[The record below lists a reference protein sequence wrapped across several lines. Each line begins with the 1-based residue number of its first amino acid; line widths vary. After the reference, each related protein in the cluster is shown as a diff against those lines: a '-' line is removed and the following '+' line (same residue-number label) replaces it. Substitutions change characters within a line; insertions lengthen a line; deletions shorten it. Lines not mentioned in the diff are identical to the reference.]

1 MGSTITEKL
10 LANASHL
17 AEASPGEYLVADV
30 DYVMAH
36 DSTGPLAFQGVAEI
50 GKGVFDKDRVI
61 IVFDHF
67 YPAPSVDAA
76 RLQQVSRRFVKSE
89 SISNFRCDGVCHQLL
104 IEDYVSPGDVI
115 VGADSHTCTQGAL
128 GAFSTGLGSTDAAG
142 AMATGKCWF
151 RVPES
156 IKIEISGSPEKGV
169 YAKDMILN
177 IIGEVGSDGAL
188 YKAVEF
194 GGDYVRDASVPSRIT
209 LCNMAVEM
217 GAKNGVVEAD
227 EKTVRYLGREG
238 KTFRSDRDASYSEE
252 MEFEVDGI
260 EPQVACPSEVDNVVP
275 VTEVDGVAIDQAY
288 IGTCTNGRLEDLR
301 VAADMLRGNR
311 VHPDVRLVVIPAS
324 TRIYLKA
331 FNRGY
336 IQAIL
341 RAGGVVPNPGCGPCI
356 GRWGGVLA
364 DGETCITTQN
374 RNFTGRMGHPSSKIY
389 LASPA
394 TVAASALAGK
404 IVDPRGIL

>member
-10 LANASHL
+10 LANAAHL
-17 AEASPGEYLVADV
+17 AEVSPGEYLVADV

-76 RLQQVSRRFVKSE
+76 RLHQVSRRFVKSE
-89 SISNFRCDGVCHQLL
+89 SISNFRRDGVCHQLL

-194 GGDYVRDASVPSRIT
+194 GGDYVREASVPSRIT

-217 GAKNGVVEAD
+217 GAKNGVIEAD

-238 KTFRSDRDASYSEE
+238 KTFRSDRDAIYADE
-252 MEFEVDGI
+252 MEFEIDKI

-275 VTEVDGVAIDQAY
+275 VTQVDSVAIDQAY

-301 VAADMLRGNR
+301 VAADILRGNR
-311 VHPDVRLVVIPAS
+311 VHPDVRLVVIPAT

-331 FNRGY
+331 FNRGH
-336 IQAIL
+336 IQTIL

-364 DGETCITTQN
+364 DDETCITTQN

-394 TVAASALAGK
+394 TVAASALAGE

>member
-10 LANASHL
+10 LANASHV
-17 AEASPGEYLVADV
+17 AEASAGDYLVADL
-30 DYVMAH
+30 DYVMVH
-36 DSTGPLAFQGVAEI
+36 DSTGPLAFQGVSEI

-61 IVFDHF
+61 LVFDHF

-76 RLQQVSRRFVKSE
+76 SLHKISREFVKSE
-89 SISNFRCDGVCHQLL
+89 EISNFRSDGVCHQLL
-104 IEDYVSPGDVI
+104 VEDYVSPGDIV

-142 AMATGKCWF
+142 AIATGKCWF

-156 IKIEISGSPEKGV
+156 IKIEVSGSPGKGV
-169 YAKDMILN
+169 YAKDMILT
-177 IIGEVGSDGAL
+177 IIGELGSDGAL

-217 GAKNGVVEAD
+217 GAKNGVIEAD
-227 EKTVRYLGREG
+227 DKTVSYLGREG
-238 KTFRSDRDASYSEE
+238 KTFRSDRNAVYADEI
-252 MEFEVDGI
+252 EFDINNV
-260 EPQVACPSEVDNVVP
+260 EPQIACPSEVDNVVP
-275 VTEVDGVAIDQAY
+275 VTEVDDVAIDQAY

-301 VAADMLRGNR
+301 VSADILKGNQ
-311 VHPDVRLVVIPAS
+311 VHPDVRLVVIPAT

-331 FNRGY
+331 FNKGY
-336 IQAIL
+336 IQTIL
-341 RAGGVVPNPGCGPCI
+341 QAGGVVPNPGCGPCI

-394 TVAASALAGK
+394 TVAASALTGT
-404 IVDPRGIL
+404 IMDPRGFL

>member
-10 LANASHL
+10 LANASHV
-17 AEASPGEYLVADV
+17 AEASAGDYLVADL
-30 DYVMAH
+30 DYVMVH
-36 DSTGPLAFQGVAEI
+36 DSTGPLAFQGVTEI

-61 IVFDHF
+61 LVFDHF

-76 RLQQVSRRFVKSE
+76 SLHKISREFVKSE
-89 SISNFRCDGVCHQLL
+89 EISNFRSDGVCHQLL
-104 IEDYVSPGDVI
+104 VEDYVSPGDIV

-142 AMATGKCWF
+142 AIATGKCWF

-156 IKIEISGSPEKGV
+156 IKIEVSGSPGKGI
-169 YAKDMILN
+169 YAKDMILT
-177 IIGEVGSDGAL
+177 IIGELGSDGAL

-217 GAKNGVVEAD
+217 GAKNGVIEAD
-227 EKTVRYLGREG
+227 DKTVSYLGREG
-238 KTFRSDRDASYSEE
+238 KTFRSDRNAVYADEI
-252 MEFEVDGI
+252 EFDINNV
-260 EPQVACPSEVDNVVP
+260 EPQIACPSEVDNVVP
-275 VTEVDGVAIDQAY
+275 VTEVDDVAIDQAY

-301 VAADMLRGNR
+301 VSADILKGNQ
-311 VHPDVRLVVIPAS
+311 VHPDVRLVVIPAT

-331 FNRGY
+331 FNKGY
-336 IQAIL
+336 IQTIL
-341 RAGGVVPNPGCGPCI
+341 QAGGVVPNPGCGPCI

-394 TVAASALAGK
+394 TVAASALTGT
-404 IVDPRGIL
+404 IMDPRGFL